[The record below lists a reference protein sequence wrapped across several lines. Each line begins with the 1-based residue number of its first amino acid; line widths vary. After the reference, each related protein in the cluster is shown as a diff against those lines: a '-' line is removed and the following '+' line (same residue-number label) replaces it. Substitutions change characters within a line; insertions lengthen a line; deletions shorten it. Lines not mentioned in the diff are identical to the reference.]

1 MLNYFDLKRLK
12 AKIENQKLKVAKI
25 KEKSTGITQT
35 LSGMPGSGGIQD
47 SVLDTVSELDCAERM
62 LEQLIEQ
69 LKNAIDSIPDEYIR
83 VMIDTKI
90 NHNFSWNKIAMIKG
104 GNNTG
109 DGVRKMCTRYKW

>member
-1 MLNYFDLKRLK
+1 MNYFDVKRLK

-25 KEKSTGITQT
+25 KEKSTSITQT
-35 LSGMPGSGGIQD
+35 LSGMPGSGKIQD
-47 SVLDTVSELDCAERM
+47 SVLDTVSELDYAEHM
-62 LEQLIEQ
+62 LEQLINQ
-69 LKNAIDSIPDEYIR
+69 LKNAMNSIPDKYIKE
-83 VMIDTKI
+83 MIDAKI